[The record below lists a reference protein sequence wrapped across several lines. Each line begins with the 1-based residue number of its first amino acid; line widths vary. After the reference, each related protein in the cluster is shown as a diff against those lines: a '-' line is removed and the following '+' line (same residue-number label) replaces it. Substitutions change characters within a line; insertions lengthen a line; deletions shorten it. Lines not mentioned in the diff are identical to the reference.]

1 MTGTYLAVDKVVVVV
16 VDKAVGWDNQIEEV
30 LAVGSGMADTE
41 AASVG

>member
-1 MTGTYLAVDKVVVVV
+1 MTGTYLAVDKVVVV